1 MFRPECDIETLTDL
15 VIGSAIAVH
24 KEMGPG
30 LLEPIYRECLEVELA
45 AAGIPFESERR
56 VPIAYRGAALRKHLQ
71 IDLLI
76 DGRLIVELKAV
87 EAIHPF
93 HKAKVIAYMKLTN
106 CPAGL
111 LINFNEMTLAAGV
124 RRLDHPEI
132 YAQKHRRRGEY
143 GASRTGEEKTR
154 SR

>member
-1 MFRPECDIETLTDL
+1 MYKHLSDIDALTDL
-15 VIGSAIAVH
+15 VIGSAINVH

-30 LLEPIYRECLEVELA
+30 LLEPIYRECMEMELA

-56 VPIAYRGAALRKHLQ
+56 VPISYKGAALKKHLQ

-76 DGRLIVELKAV
+76 DRRLIVELKAV
-87 EAIHPF
+87 ETIHPV
-93 HKAKVIAYMKLTN
+93 HKAKVIAYLKLTN

-132 YAQKHRRRGEY
+132 YAQKHRRI
-143 GASRTGEEKTR
+143 GA
-154 SR
+154 